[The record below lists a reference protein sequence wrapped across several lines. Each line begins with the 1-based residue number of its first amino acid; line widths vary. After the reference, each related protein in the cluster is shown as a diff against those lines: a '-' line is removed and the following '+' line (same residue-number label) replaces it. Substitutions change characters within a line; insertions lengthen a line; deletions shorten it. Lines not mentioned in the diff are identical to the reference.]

1 MVALMTHFLSPS
13 LPLARDEERE
23 RGGVVCFGNGIRRLE
38 RDDSG
43 MW

>member
-1 MVALMTHFLSPS
+1 MLMTHFLSPS

-23 RGGVVCFGNGIRRLE
+23 GERGVVVCLGNGIRRLE